1 MKALM
6 LALTLVP
13 FMPTLLLA
21 HGVGYAIVGGA
32 VAVKGEYLEGR
43 PMAYAEAE
51 VWEPDGTEAAQHGS
65 ADRHGIF
72 AFVPDRDGVWRVTLD
87 DGMGHRVE
95 AVVEIGAG
103 APASGMTKGSTLA
116 GGLSAAVVGV
126 SLIFGFFGFW
136 SLFLRRES
144 AGPCT

>member
-21 HGVGYAIVGGA
+21 HGVGYSIVDGA
-32 VAVKGEYLEGR
+32 VAVKGEYGDGM
-43 PMAYAEAE
+43 PMAHAEAE
-51 VWEPDGTEAAQHGS
+51 VWAPDGTAAAQQGS
-65 ADRHGIF
+65 ADRHGII
-72 AFVPDRDGVWRVTLD
+72 AFVPDRDGAWRVTLD

-95 AVVEIGAG
+95 AVVDVGTG
-103 APASGMTKGSTLA
+103 APGSGIARRATPTGRF
-116 GGLSAAVVGV
+116 SAAVVGV
-126 SLIFGFFGFW
+126 SLIFGFFGLW
-136 SLFLRRES
+136 SLFLRREG